1 MPSKP
6 KIPVILG
13 PTATGKTAAA
23 CEICQRLNAE
33 IISADSRQ
41 IYKYMNIGTARP
53 TPEEI
58 ALAPHHLIDFLE
70 PDQVFSAGDFVK
82 AALEAIADIAGRG
95 KLPLIEGGAGFY
107 IRALTQGI
115 FEGKSSDG
123 QIRAELTERYNAG
136 GGESMLKELRDLDP
150 GYALKVHLNDRK
162 KLVRFFEVYQTT
174 GLTIGQLRSRQGDGW
189 IEPVTAGIS
198 LDREILYERIEQRV
212 DSMIEKG
219 LIDEVRTLITM
230 GYGRELNSMNSPG
243 YKEVHDF
250 IERKIEYDEMIEAI
264 KRNTRRF
271 AKRQITWFKKEP
283 GVEWFE
289 PDDIE
294 GIFNYFEG
302 KLEN

>member
-1 MPSKP
+1 MSSKP

-13 PTATGKTAAA
+13 PTAAGKTAAA

-41 IYKYMNIGTARP
+41 IYKYMNIGTAKP
-53 TPEEI
+53 APEET

-82 AALEAIADIAGRG
+82 AALGAIADIAGRG
-95 KLPLIEGGAGFY
+95 KLPLIAGGAGFY

-115 FEGKSSDG
+115 FEGKSSDPI
-123 QIRAELTERYNAG
+123 IRAKLMERYDGG
-136 GGESMLKELRDLDP
+136 GGEAMLKELEDLDP
-150 GYALKVHLNDRK
+150 GYVSKVHLNDRK
-162 KLVRFFEVYQTT
+162 KLIRFFEVYQTT
-174 GLTIGQLRSRQGDGW
+174 GLTISQLRSRQGDGW
-189 IEPVTAGIS
+189 IEPVNIGIS
-198 LDREILYERIEQRV
+198 LEREILYERIEQRV
-212 DSMIEKG
+212 DLMLENG
-219 LIDEVRTLITM
+219 LIDEVRALLKM

-243 YKEVHDF
+243 YKEVYDF

-283 GVEWFE
+283 GVEWFK

-294 GIFNYFEG
+294 SIFNYLEG